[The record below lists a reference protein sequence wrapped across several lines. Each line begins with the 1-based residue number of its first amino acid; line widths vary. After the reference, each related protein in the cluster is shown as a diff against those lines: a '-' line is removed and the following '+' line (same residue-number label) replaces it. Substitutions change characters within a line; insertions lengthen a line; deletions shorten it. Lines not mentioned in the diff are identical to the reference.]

1 MLAVRWLFPGTE
13 IRIDTR
19 CLDCGEP
26 ILVRMRDEDILEV
39 NPTTTVGHMNIP
51 FAKVLTGRSNLGFGL
66 KPYEPL
72 PVGRTREKLVAL

>member
-19 CLDCGEP
+19 CLDCGQP
-26 ILVRMRDEDILEV
+26 IVVRMRDEHILEV

-51 FAKVLTGRSNLGFGL
+51 FAKILTGEVPWGLG
-66 KPYEPL
+66 
-72 PVGRTREKLVAL
+72 

>member
-26 ILVRMRDEDILEV
+26 IFVRLRDEDILEV
-39 NPTTTVGHMNIP
+39 NPTTVVGHMNIP
-51 FAKVLTGRSNLGFGL
+51 FAKVLAGGVPWGL
-66 KPYEPL
+66 
-72 PVGRTREKLVAL
+72 A

>member
-26 ILVRMRDEDILEV
+26 ILVRMRDDDILEV
-39 NPTTTVGHMNIP
+39 NPPTTVGHMNIP
-51 FAKVLTGRSNLGFGL
+51 FARVLKGEISWGL
-66 KPYEPL
+66 
-72 PVGRTREKLVAL
+72 A